1 MRAGTLV
8 LTLLLGA
15 CDAYAHRLPA
25 PTVCPQPRN
34 AHRLPAPT
42 ERPQPRMTASAQR
55 SPHLPPQPLLL
66 TTAFLQSSCFGV
78 ISAALPAALMRQAGA
93 ASNIAAATTL
103 GKLTSAASA
112 AELCLSGTF
121 GQLSDAFGRKPLML
135 LAPMVCALA
144 RLVVVAYPVVPVL
157 IGVRFVTNL
166 MVPVF
171 WLSYNAAIA
180 DVLADDT
187 TALAEVSSRV
197 QAAMGLGY
205 SLSTLLGGWLA
216 AIDVRLAYAASSC
229 LGLLVACF
237 VYFGLPETLAP
248 SRRKPLAL
256 KRVDPLIFVGL
267 FRRGALGRSFSLIF
281 VLQAAV
287 NGMGDLWQVLA
298 RELRGWGASTCGSF
312 GAVAGMATMLG
323 TLATGPGMRRLGPRG
338 FTVFSSAASAAASIT
353 MGATTT
359 TPAAFASIAPMALGA
374 GKAQPINARLTNLAE
389 MQGIPQG
396 QLAAERSTLTAVVRV
411 LSPSLYAGLFA
422 FGARRG
428 CVALPFFLSSG
439 LLLLSAAAAL
449 SIPADEWG
457 QQRKPQG
464 DAPAGGPAPG
474 PPQGKPP

>member
-1 MRAGTLV
+1 MPPGTLV
-8 LTLLLGA
+8 LTLLLG
-15 CDAYAHRLPA
+15 CDAYAHRLP
-25 PTVCPQPRN
+25 TSGV
-34 AHRLPAPT
+34 RL
-42 ERPQPRMTASAQR
+42 QPRMMASTQQRSAQ
-55 SPHLPPQPLLL
+55 LPPQPLLL

-78 ISAALPAALMRQAGA
+78 ISQALPAALMLQTGA
-93 ASNIAAATTL
+93 ARNIAAATTL

-135 LAPMVCALA
+135 FAPTVCALA
-144 RLVVVAYPVVPVL
+144 RLAVVACPTVPVL

-171 WLSYNAAIA
+171 WLSYNAAVA
-180 DVLADDT
+180 DVLAEDT
-187 TALAEVSSRV
+187 TSLAVVSSRV

-205 SLSTLLGGWLA
+205 SLSTLLGGWLT

-229 LGLLVACF
+229 LGILVASF
-237 VYFGLPETLAP
+237 VYFGLPETLSD
-248 SRRKPLAL
+248 SRRKPLVL
-256 KRVDPLIFVGL
+256 RRVDPLVFLGL
-267 FRRGALGRSFSLIF
+267 FRRGALCRRFSLIY

-298 RELRGWGASTCGSF
+298 RELRGWGASMCGTF
-312 GAVAGMATMLG
+312 GAVAGLATMLG

-338 FTVFSSAASAAASIT
+338 FTVFSSAASAAASLT
-353 MGATTT
+353 LGSTTS

-374 GKAQPINARLTNLAE
+374 GKTQPINARLANLAE
-389 MQGIPQG
+389 QQGVPQG

-411 LSPSLYAGLFA
+411 LSPSLYAWLFS

-428 CVALPFFLSSG
+428 CVALPFYLSAG

-449 SIPADEWG
+449 SVPAADWG
-457 QQRKPQG
+457 QPRKPQG
-464 DAPAGGPAPG
+464 QPSDGSPSDAPAGGAEAAP
-474 PPQGKPP
+474 PDKAP

>member
-1 MRAGTLV
+1 MHVGTLV
-8 LTLLLGA
+8 LTLLLGVH
-15 CDAYAHRLPA
+15 DTHAHRLPA
-25 PTVCPQPRN
+25 SRV
-34 AHRLPAPT
+34 
-42 ERPQPRMTASAQR
+42 RPQPRMSVSAQR
-55 SPHLPPQPLLL
+55 SPQLPSQPLLL

-78 ISAALPAALMRQAGA
+78 ISQALPAALMRQTGA
-93 ASNIAAATTL
+93 ASNIAAAATL

-135 LAPMVCALA
+135 FAPVVCALA
-144 RLVVVAYPVVPVL
+144 RLVVVACPAIPVL

-166 MVPVF
+166 MVPIF

-180 DVLADDT
+180 DVLAQDT
-187 TALAEVSSRV
+187 ATLAVVSSRV

-205 SLSTLLGGWLA
+205 SLSTLLGGWLT

-248 SRRKPLAL
+248 SRRRPLVL
-256 KRVDPLIFVGL
+256 KRVDPLVFLGL
-267 FRRGALGRSFSLIF
+267 FRRGALNRRFSLVF

-298 RELRGWGASTCGSF
+298 RELRGWGATTCGTF
-312 GAVAGMATMLG
+312 GAVAGLATMLG

-338 FTVFSSAASAAASIT
+338 FTVLSSAASAAASIT
-353 MGATTT
+353 LGATTG

-374 GKAQPINARLTNLAE
+374 GKAQPVNARLANLAE
-389 MQGIPQG
+389 VQGIPQG

-422 FGARRG
+422 FGASRG
-428 CVALPFFLSSG
+428 CVALPFYLSAG
-439 LLLLSAAAAL
+439 LLVLSAAAAL
-449 SIPADEWG
+449 SVPSDEWG

-464 DAPAGGPAPG
+464 EPSVGSPPDAPAGGLAPALPR
-474 PPQGKPP
+474 GKAA